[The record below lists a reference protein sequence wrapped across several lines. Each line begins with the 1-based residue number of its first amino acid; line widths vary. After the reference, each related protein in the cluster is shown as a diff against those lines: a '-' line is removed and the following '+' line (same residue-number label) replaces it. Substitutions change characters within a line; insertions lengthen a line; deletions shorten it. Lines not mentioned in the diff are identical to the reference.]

1 MTSEIRHK
9 YHSFGCYCITIS
21 PEMQISPFDKKY
33 EIWYAYAKEMIFMPK
48 SDNQKLKLLY
58 IRDYLERESDERHP
72 VGAQELIDML
82 ARHGIECERKSIY
95 SDIRA
100 LQDFGI
106 DILNRRGKNGG
117 YYIASRNFELPELK
131 LLIDAVQSSR
141 FLTERKSRELIK
153 KLCQE
158 CNRHDESLMHRDVV
172 IDRRVKS
179 MNETIYYNVDTIQD
193 AISRGVQI
201 TFRYFDWGIDGKRCY
216 RDKDYQASPNG
227 LCQDNE
233 NSYLLAQSPRHGVTP
248 YRVDRMTDILLTEEK
263 RVPCPEL
270 TGPRL
275 VEHANQLF
283 QMYAGNRASVKL
295 RFHRS
300 LVNVVIDRFGHDI
313 LLIPDG
319 EDHFTFT
326 VNVAVSPMFLSWVI
340 GFGEKGKIVYPQ
352 SVVEECRKLAQTA
365 IEQHDS

>member
-1 MTSEIRHK
+1 
-9 YHSFGCYCITIS
+9 
-21 PEMQISPFDKKY
+21 
-33 EIWYAYAKEMIFMPK
+33 MPK

-82 ARHGIECERKSIY
+82 ARRGIECERKSIY

-117 YYIASRNFELPELK
+117 YYIVSRNFELPELK

-141 FLTERKSRELIK
+141 FLTEKKSRELIK

-158 CNRHDESLMHRDVV
+158 CNRYDESLMHRDVV

-179 MNETIYYNVDTIQD
+179 MNETIYYNVDAIQE

-201 TFRYFDWGIDGKRCY
+201 SFRYFDWGIDGKRHY
-216 RDKDYQASPNG
+216 REKDYQASPYG

-233 NSYLLAQSPRHGVTP
+233 NCYLLAHSPRHGVTH
-248 YRVDRMTDILLTEEK
+248 YRVDRMTDIVLTTEK

-275 VEHANQLF
+275 VEHANQFF
-283 QMYAGNRASVKL
+283 QMFSGSRASVKL

-300 LVNVVIDRFGHDI
+300 LANVVIDRFGHDI

-319 EDHFTFT
+319 DDHFTFT

-340 GFGEKGKIVYPQ
+340 GFEDKAQILYPQ
-352 SVVEECRKLAQTA
+352 SVVDECRKLAQTA
-365 IEQHDS
+365 LEQHSS